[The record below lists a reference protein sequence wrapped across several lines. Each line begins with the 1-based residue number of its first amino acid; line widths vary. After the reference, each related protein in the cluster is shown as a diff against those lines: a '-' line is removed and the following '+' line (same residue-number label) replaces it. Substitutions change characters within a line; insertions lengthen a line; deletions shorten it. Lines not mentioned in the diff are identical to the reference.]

1 MIASNNQAMLPDF
14 TRTLLVRDLGMRFS
28 ISVQN
33 SSMELELRVL
43 TLSQRR
49 KSIFQHCKIRRYTS
63 AGATKYLH
71 DFKSYANP
79 AFVFLEITGTRD
91 SEPVNE

>member
-1 MIASNNQAMLPDF
+1 MGMEDYLF
-14 TRTLLVRDLGMRFS
+14 RD
-28 ISVQN
+28 
-33 SSMELELRVL
+33 
-43 TLSQRR
+43 
-49 KSIFQHCKIRRYTS
+49 CKIRRYTS